1 MTFGSPASWARLA
14 TGLCLVLAAVG
25 CGSTAESGETTA
37 SRAPQPP
44 VALPAVALPA
54 VLPGRAAEQEDS
66 ALRTGVQRMLSERQ
80 QVASARAWGL
90 QAVPLKAP
98 PPPSRRPVLSAGA
111 HVTLAGVD
119 LPALVRRVPTE
130 DRVVFLTVDDGQEK
144 DPEFNRMMRELDV
157 PFSAFVSGY
166 LARSNYGYFRELN
179 EQGVR
184 VNNHTVNHKDL
195 RKLDRAQQ
203 QAEICG
209 QQDELEREIGV
220 RPVLFRPPY
229 GEYTTETLRVARSCG
244 ITAVPMWNEEAF
256 PDRME
261 YRQIDQRLHPGDI
274 ILTHFRGPGEWS
286 GSMTDM
292 ARQVLRTVTAQG
304 FALARLDDYLG

>member
-1 MTFGSPASWARLA
+1 MQFGSPASWARLA
-14 TGLCLVLAAVG
+14 TGLCLALTAAG
-25 CGSTAESGETTA
+25 CGGAAESEETTV
-37 SRAPQPP
+37 SRALQPP
-44 VALPAVALPA
+44 VALQPA

-66 ALRTGVQRMLSERQ
+66 ALRAGARRVLTERQ
-80 QVASARAWGL
+80 QAELAGAWGL
-90 QAVPLKAP
+90 ESAPLTAP
-98 PPPSRRPVLSAGA
+98 PAPARKPALSPGA
-111 HVTLAGVD
+111 HITRVADD

-130 DRVVFLTVDDGQEK
+130 DRVVFLTVDDGKEK
-144 DPEFNRMMRELDV
+144 DPRFNRMMRELDL

-166 LARSNYGYFRELN
+166 LARSNYGYFRDLN

-195 RKLDRAQQ
+195 RKLNYAQQ
-203 QAEICG
+203 RAEICG
-209 QQDELEREIGV
+209 QQDELEREIGI

-229 GEYTTETLRVARSCG
+229 GEYTTDTLRAARSCG

-261 YRQIDQRLHPGDI
+261 YRHADQRLHPGDI
-274 ILTHFRGPGEWS
+274 ILTHFRGTDDWS
-286 GSMTDM
+286 GSMTDL

>member
-1 MTFGSPASWARLA
+1 MKFGSPASWARLA
-14 TGLCLVLAAVG
+14 TGLCLALTAAA
-25 CGSTAESGETTA
+25 CGSPAESGETTA

-44 VALPAVALPA
+44 VAQQPAD
-54 VLPGRAAEQEDS
+54 LPGRAAEQEDS
-66 ALRTGVQRMLSERQ
+66 AQRSDAQRLLTERQ
-80 QVASARAWGL
+80 RAGLAQAWGL
-90 QAVPLKAP
+90 PSVPLAAP
-98 PPPSRRPVLSAGA
+98 PAPARKVALSAGP
-111 HVTLAGVD
+111 HVTLAADD

-130 DRVVFLTVDDGQEK
+130 DRVVFLTVDDGKEK
-144 DPEFNRMMRELDV
+144 DPEFSRMMRELGL

-166 LARSNYGYFRELN
+166 LARSDYGYFRDLN
-179 EQGVR
+179 AQGVR

-195 RKLDRAQQ
+195 RRLDYAQQ
-203 QAEICG
+203 RAEICG

-229 GEYTTETLRVARSCG
+229 GEYTTDTLRAARSCG

-261 YRQIDQRLHPGDI
+261 YRQLDRQLHPGDI
-274 ILTHFRGPGEWS
+274 ILTHFRGTEDWS

-292 ARQVLRTVTAQG
+292 ARQVLRTVTEQG